1 MLCLCICSST
11 GDVKSLTLLQS
22 CSQQHSSL
30 GHVLQVWLDEQ
41 SRVHERSVRP
51 PTQCRER
58 REDLQLLF
66 QARADQLVPDDQ
78 VLWWKRSAGSYKIL
92 TRTLSSI

>member
-1 MLCLCICSST
+1 MLCLRICSGT